1 MIDWEDTAIYH
12 APVKTIRFLNSRRRI
27 CRGPAPLASGAES
40 FTACVVALLILAL
53 AANMS
58 PQTVAGRT
66 SHLPSDRPLTS
77 YCDPFIG
84 ADGGGNTV
92 PGAAVPFGFANPSP
106 DTLRHDTS
114 GYDSRQPII
123 GFSQTHVSGTGGAS
137 KYGNFRITPKVGEI
151 NIQDLA
157 SAKKDEIAAPGY
169 YAVTLTSLDSRAN
182 ARADALAG
190 VRVELTATRLVAVH
204 RYTFP
209 KTTESHLL
217 LDVSSLVI
225 SGGDQRQ
232 HVVDCTA
239 RILGPNHLEGSGT
252 FKGGWNP
259 ASYTLHFYAEFSRP
273 FAAYGAWNGA
283 APQVDAK
290 VAYGGERTGVYLTF
304 ETTREATIEVKLG
317 LSFISTEQARANVE
331 REVGKKSFAEVR
343 RTAEALWEEAL
354 SRTLVEGGTDE
365 QRRIFY
371 TALYRSQYMPHDL
384 TGENVW
390 WKSDEPHYEDYYCLW
405 DTFRTLHPLLT
416 LIQPDRQ
423 RGMVRSLVDTYR
435 HTGWIPDARV
445 AGANGLTQGGSN
457 GDVLVADAL
466 VKGLGG
472 IDYETA
478 YAALR
483 KNAEED
489 SPRPVFEGREVSEYK
504 RLGYLSLQ
512 KERSA
517 SRTLEYAYDD
527 FCIAE
532 VARHLGKATDAEKY
546 LQRSANW
553 TNLWDP
559 KTRTIRPREAN
570 GQWMQ
575 PYDPLKIYSLDSA
588 RFSWWGAPYYEG
600 SGYQYSTYV
609 PHDVQ
614 GLITRLGGDAPF
626 VAWLDAFFDNI
637 TGSGK
642 DNDGL
647 YTQDN
652 EPDLLAP
659 FLYIHAGRA
668 DRTQETVRRILARE
682 YHLGRAGLPGNDD
695 AGTMSSWYV
704 WNAVGL
710 YPNAG
715 QPYYYIGSPLFRRA
729 QINLSNGRWFT
740 IDAPNASV
748 TNMYVQRATLNA
760 RTLDRAWL
768 SHAEV
773 ARGGR
778 LVLWMGERPSSWG
791 AGRRPASVSREP

>member
-1 MIDWEDTAIYH
+1 MMDS
-12 APVKTIRFLNSRRRI
+12 NRRSY
-27 CRGPAPLASGAES
+27 RGPAALVSEAKS
-40 FTACVVALLILAL
+40 FIAWILALLIVAL
-53 AANMS
+53 AAN
-58 PQTVAGRT
+58 TGAKLVAGQTSHLT
-66 SHLPSDRPLTS
+66 SHLPLTS
-77 YCDPFIG
+77 NCDPFIG

-137 KYGNFRITPKVGEI
+137 KYGNFRITPEVGELRI
-151 NIQDLA
+151 RNLA
-157 SAKKDEIAAPGY
+157 SAKKDELAMPGY
-169 YAVTLTSLDSRAN
+169 YAVTLTGPD
-182 ARADALAG
+182 ARADARANVG
-190 VRVELTATRLVAVH
+190 VELTATRLVAVH

-209 KTTESHLL
+209 KSTESHLL
-217 LDVSSLVI
+217 LDVSSMVS

-232 HVVDCTA
+232 RAVDCTA
-239 RILGPNHLEGSGT
+239 RIVGPNQVEGTGK
-252 FKGGWNP
+252 FRGGWNP
-259 ASYTLHFYAEFSRP
+259 TPYTLHFFAEFSRP
-273 FAAYGAWNGA
+273 FAAHGAWSGEASQLGA
-283 APQVDAK
+283 TSAQ
-290 VAYGGERTGVYLTF
+290 GGERTGLYLTF
-304 ETTREATIEVKLG
+304 DTTLEATVEVKIG
-317 LSFISTEQARANVE
+317 LSFISAEQARANVE
-331 REVGKKSFAEVR
+331 REVGKKTFAEVR
-343 RTAEALWEEAL
+343 RNAAALWEEAL
-354 SRTLVEGGTDE
+354 SRILVEGGTDE

-371 TALYRSQYMPHDL
+371 TALYRSHYMPHDL
-384 TGENVW
+384 SGENVW

-423 RGMVRSLVDTYR
+423 RDMVRSLVDTYR

-466 VKGLGG
+466 VKGLRG
-472 IDYETA
+472 IDYEIA

-483 KNAEED
+483 KDAEEE
-489 SPRPVFEGREVSEYK
+489 SPRPVFEGREISEYK

-532 VARHLGKATDAEKY
+532 VARRLGKVTDAAKY
-546 LQRSANW
+546 LKRSQNW
-553 TNLWDP
+553 TNLWDVD
-559 KTRTIRPREAN
+559 TRTIRPREAN
-570 GQWMQ
+570 GKWMQ
-575 PYDPLKIYSLDSA
+575 PYDPLNIYSLDSA

-614 GLITRLGGDAPF
+614 GLINRLGGDAPF

-637 TGSGK
+637 TGSGQ
-642 DNDGL
+642 DNSGL
-647 YTQDN
+647 YSQGN
-652 EPDLLAP
+652 EPDLLAA

-668 DRTQETVRRILARE
+668 DRTQETLRRILAKKYR
-682 YHLGRAGLPGNDD
+682 LGRAGLPGNDD

-729 QINLSNGRWFT
+729 QINVGNGRVFT
-740 IDAPNASV
+740 IDAPNASAI
-748 TNMYVQRATLNA
+748 NKYVQRATLNGQ
-760 RTLDRAWL
+760 TLGRAWL
-768 SHAEV
+768 SHTEV
-773 ARGGR
+773 TRGGR
-778 LVLWMGERPSSWG
+778 LVLWMRDKPSMWG
-791 AGRRPASVSREP
+791 VRRRPPSVSREP

>member
-1 MIDWEDTAIYH
+1 MDS
-12 APVKTIRFLNSRRRI
+12 NRRI
-27 CRGPAPLASGAES
+27 CRGPAALVSGARS
-40 FTACVVALLILAL
+40 LIPWVALLIVAL
-53 AANMS
+53 AANNG
-58 PQTVAGRT
+58 TELVAARKA
-66 SHLPSDRPLTS
+66 HLPSGLPLTS

-114 GYDSRQPII
+114 GYDSREPII

-137 KYGNFRITPKVGEI
+137 KYGNFRITPEVGKI
-151 NIQDLA
+151 DIQDLA
-157 SAKKDEIAAPGY
+157 SAKKDEVAKPGY
-169 YAVTLTSLDSRAN
+169 YAVTLT
-182 ARADALAG
+182 RADAPAD

-209 KTTESHLL
+209 KSTGSHLL
-217 LDVSSLVI
+217 LDVSSVVV
-225 SGGDQRQ
+225 SGDDQRQ
-232 HVVDCTA
+232 RAVDCTA
-239 RILGPNHLEGSGT
+239 RIIGPNHVEGTGK
-252 FKGGWNP
+252 FRGGWNP
-259 ASYTLHFYAEFSRP
+259 APYTLHFFAEFSRP
-273 FAAYGAWNGA
+273 FAAYGAWSGKATQLGA
-283 APQVDAK
+283 TLAH
-290 VAYGGERTGVYLTF
+290 GGARTGVYLTF
-304 ETTREATIEVKLG
+304 DTTRGTTVEVKIG
-317 LSFISTEQARANVE
+317 LSFTSTEQARANLE
-331 REVGKKSFAEVR
+331 REVGKNSFAEVR
-343 RTAEALWEEAL
+343 RSAEALWEEAL
-354 SRTLVEGGTDE
+354 SRILVEGGTDE

-371 TALYRSQYMPHDL
+371 TALYRSHYMPHDL
-384 TGENVW
+384 SGENVW

-423 RGMVRSLVDTYR
+423 RDMVRSLVDTYR

-466 VKGLGG
+466 VKGLRG

-483 KNAEED
+483 KNAEEE

-517 SRTLEYAYDD
+517 SRTLEYAYND

-532 VARHLGKATDAEKY
+532 VARHLGKAKEAEKY

-553 TNLWDP
+553 TNLWDA

-570 GQWMQ
+570 GEWMQ
-575 PYDPLKIYSLDSA
+575 PYDPLKIYSLDSP

-614 GLITRLGGDAPF
+614 GLINRLGGDAPF

-637 TGSGK
+637 TGSGQ
-642 DNDGL
+642 DNPGL
-647 YTQDN
+647 YNQGN
-652 EPDLLAP
+652 EPDLLAA
-659 FLYIHAGRA
+659 FLYVHAGRA
-668 DRTQETVRRILARE
+668 DRTQETVRRLLGKE
-682 YHLGRAGLPGNDD
+682 YRLGRAGLPGNDD

-704 WNAVGL
+704 WNAFGL

-715 QPYYYIGSPLFRRA
+715 QPYYYVGSPLFRRA
-729 QINLSNGRWFT
+729 QINLSNGRMFT
-740 IDAPNASV
+740 IDAPNTSA
-748 TNMYVQRATLNA
+748 TNKYVQRATLNGQ
-760 RTLDRAWL
+760 TLDRAWL
-768 SHAEV
+768 LHAEV

-778 LVLWMGERPSSWG
+778 LVLWMSDKPSTWG
-791 AGRRPASVSREP
+791 AERRPPSVSRVP